1 MVILC
6 IPLLYVWASLAGTS
20 WYFVL
25 PGAVLWA
32 LLALAELYSVARKS
46 GDYIELLPDGIVL
59 DFALLKNL
67 RIPYEAIASAELND
81 QPFDRTARAL
91 LGIVG
96 RSRPPRVKL
105 RFRRRVRLWWIFP
118 VKRLYIRPSDPETV
132 VAALSARLGT
142 AQEWT

>member
-105 RFRRRVRLWWIFP
+105 RFRRRVFSWWTIWP
-118 VKRLYIRPSDPETV
+118 RKNMYIRPADPETV

-142 AQEWT
+142 A